1 MKKLS
6 IVRGFTLIEL
16 LVVIAIIAILAAI
29 LFPVFARAREKA
41 RQSTCMSN
49 QRQIAMAAHMYAM
62 DHNTT
67 MPPKE
72 TFWSDIKIG
81 NEVLI
86 CPSLGKNV
94 TNGYGYNAAMDNSSL
109 GSISDPSATVLTGDA
124 LPSVKN
130 ILNTSVDLGTPH
142 SNGFLVSGVDG
153 HVSYCALKTTNGDA
167 LVLARFNPLVAAW
180 SVSIPLATAPVITV
194 VSGKNTVD
202 ITKYGTQGYYR
213 QYNSGYPA
221 WRMPGWIGN
230 TTFSTIAY
238 DGSGNKIVSASSNW
252 DTWPTYCQFIGKYGT
267 TTQTEARYYTCGTA
281 KVYEVSL
288 TVMDQ
293 NVHTV
298 LIPMAFHSGND
309 NSITIRATETSN
321 PTNTVST
328 TMTYA
333 ALPAYGQVS
342 FRASQP
348 NSTIVIREE
357 FGSAQGCNGLW
368 GLLFD

>member
-1 MKKLS
+1 MKQLS
-6 IVRGFTLIEL
+6 IGRGFTLIEL

-49 QRQIAMAAHMYAM
+49 QRQIAIAAHMYAM

-72 TFWSDIKIG
+72 TFWSDIKLG
-81 NEVLI
+81 NEVMI
-86 CPSLGKNV
+86 CPSLGKNIP
-94 TNGYGYNAAMDNSSL
+94 NAYGYNAAMDNSSL
-109 GSISDPSATVLTGDA
+109 GSVADPAATVLTGDA
-124 LPSVKN
+124 LTSVKN
-130 ILNTSVDLGTPH
+130 ILNTAVDLGTPH

-153 HVSYCALKTTNGDA
+153 HVSYCSLKTTNVDA

-180 SVSIPLATAPVITV
+180 AVSIPLATAPVITV

-213 QYNSGYPA
+213 PYNSGYPA
-221 WRMPGWIGN
+221 WRLPSWIGN
-230 TTFSTIAY
+230 ATVSTTAY
-238 DGSGNKIVSASSNW
+238 DGSGNKILSAPSNS
-252 DTWPTYCQFIGKYGT
+252 DTWSTYCQFTGKYGT
-267 TTQTEARYYTCGTA
+267 TTQTENRYYVCGSA

-288 TVMDQ
+288 TIMDQ

-298 LIPMAFHSGND
+298 MIPMAFHGGND
-309 NSITIRATETSN
+309 NNVTIRVTETSN
-321 PTNTVST
+321 PSNTVST
-328 TMTYA
+328 NMTYA

-348 NSTIVIREE
+348 NSTILVREE
-357 FGSAQGCNGLW
+357 FGSANGCNGLW
-368 GLLFD
+368 ALLFD